1 MAPPNENDPNKA
13 VDVAVQN
20 EKELNE
26 ELDKQAKLK
35 EEIAAATKRQAAAA
49 REVEA
54 VTENIKKLEE
64 DLAKAQEIKQS
75 QLTEDIPAAI
85 KLIEKQIEK
94 EKELR
99 EEKRKARED
108 ASNTRKSLQEEA
120 KEYDNLNKKINDAKK
135 EQDGFLD
142 GFKNLG
148 GGIGNV
154 FKGISGMMDKVK
166 KLEKFGKFLS
176 DFGNTM
182 SKIPGL
188 GKLAGPIGNLGSVFS
203 RLGSALA
210 ALPAFAMAAVAA
222 TLFLYYEVA
231 KLVNEVDRLSKAL
244 SRNIGVGN
252 VFQGQLVSTYSRALA
267 TGASLEDVS
276 KSLEGLS
283 QNVSAFN
290 QNNKQLNVN
299 LATTITKLSRV
310 GVDANTS
317 SKRIDF
323 FNRALGMTLERSADV
338 AVEIAMMG
346 QTIGRTTKQMMND
359 FEQFSKRFV
368 LFGGTAMRTFKE
380 MSALAKATGLEVSKL
395 VSVSEKFDTFEG
407 AADHVAKLNSILGTN
422 LSTLQMINM
431 EDSKRIDMIRRQVRA
446 SVGQFSSLNK
456 YQKLYIAQAMG
467 INDVDEAQR
476 LLNMSTAEYNKYLRG
491 QDESSTSKN
500 LDQMSKSLNTLG
512 EELKIVGQ
520 QILLSLQP
528 LFIFLNGM
536 LQDFIPVMQ
545 VTGKFLRLFF
555 TPAFLT
561 LQVALGLLLAPL
573 RLAFYAFKE
582 LDKAFDISGNLQS
595 LIDALQDLYD
605 IFHLAGSP
613 MLYELPRYFAEGFK
627 ILGQALLSPIS
638 LIGSLSSGMQ
648 NLFGAMHPTGMNFDI
663 EAMANLD
670 TSKIAAGFQQIKSAL
685 VDISSVQ
692 VDGFLALKTDG
703 ASTSMV
709 MGSEGLI
716 KNMTE
721 GKLTVD
727 VKMPEMKM
735 PDVHVKVYIGD
746 RELRDIIR
754 SEVDNKFVVI

>member
-1 MAPPNENDPNKA
+1 MAPPNDPREATDAARQQETEELTKQQQLEQQITAQKEAQAKLDAQMAANTQAKA
-13 VDVAVQN
+13 DAIKKIKELEQEISSIKN
-20 EKELNE
+20 EQQAQAFEPPEARAMRLKKKQEELEAAEKALEIEKETREVLKEKNE
-26 ELDKQAKLK
+26 EIAKQAKETAKLQK
-35 EEIAAATKRQAAAA
+35 
-49 REVEA
+49 EVEA
-54 VTENIKKLEE
+54 
-64 DLAKAQEIKQS
+64 
-75 QLTEDIPAAI
+75 
-85 KLIEKQIEK
+85 
-94 EKELR
+94 
-99 EEKRKARED
+99 
-108 ASNTRKSLQEEA
+108 
-120 KEYDNLNKKINDAKK
+120 AKK
-135 EQDGFLD
+135 EQDDFLD

-148 GGIGNV
+148 GGIGKI
-154 FKGISGMMDKVK
+154 FQGISGITDKIK
-166 KLEKFGKFLS
+166 KAQKFGQFLTK
-176 DFGNTM
+176 GAEAM
-182 SKIPGL
+182 KKIPGL
-188 GKLAGPIGNLGSVFS
+188 GKLAGPMGS
-203 RLGSALA
+203 LGSALTRLSSA
-210 ALPAFAMAAVAA
+210 LLALPAAILAVVAAVIYAIVK
-222 TLFLYYEVA
+222 VA
-231 KLVNEVDRLSKAL
+231 ELTNKIDKLSKEI
-244 SRNIGVGN
+244 SRQVGLQN
-252 VFQGQLVSTYSRALA
+252 GFQNSMFATYRSSIA
-267 TGASLEDVS
+267 TGASLKDVQA
-276 KSLEGLS
+276 SLKGLAE
-283 QNVSAFN
+283 NVSAFN
-290 QNNKQLNVN
+290 QDNEKLNSN
-299 LATTITKLSRV
+299 LATTITKLNRV
-310 GVDANTS
+310 GVDAKTS
-317 SKRIDF
+317 SERIDF

-338 AVEIAMMG
+338 TVEIALMG
-346 QTIGRTTKQMMND
+346 QTIGKSTTQMMKD
-359 FEQFSKRFV
+359 FEAFSKRFV

-491 QDESSTSKN
+491 QNEQSATKN
-500 LDQMSKSLNTLG
+500 LDALSKTLNTLG
-512 EELKIVGQ
+512 EEFEIIGQ
-520 QILLSLQP
+520 QILVGLEPMFHDMNIIIQELAPRFQAIGKILRLLVLPVMGALIVVFKLFAFSLQVTRP
-528 LFIFLNGM
+528 II
-536 LQDFIPVMQ
+536 DFINKGLDAMVS
-545 VTGKFLRLFF
+545 
-555 TPAFLT
+555 
-561 LQVALGLLLAPL
+561 AL
-573 RLAFYAFKE
+573 E
-582 LDKAFDISGNLQS
+582 SV
-595 LIDALQDLYD
+595 YD
-605 IFHLAGSP
+605 MFHLAGSP

-627 ILGQALLSPIS
+627 ILGEALLSPIS